1 MSLSRK
7 SKIGFGSTNFGSLM
21 APQAFNF
28 AIIYYY
34 STYTIFHLPQY
45 LPLVGVALLVF
56 RVWDAVNDPIIGGL
70 SDRTRTRWGRRKPF
84 IIFGVPFLA
93 FFFYLLF
100 NPTLLFSSSAL
111 TSDVTQAF
119 IILVLITCAY
129 DFFLTSA
136 TMWYAMF
143 PEISTT
149 MKDRLEISQYL
160 QIFGIFG
167 LIFAFALPPVL
178 TQMYGWSVTALVF
191 CIVILVSFYM
201 PVISV
206 KEKRE
211 FSIDK
216 PLPVRKAISVT
227 MRNKSY
233 LTYMG
238 TQMLLTLAYSI
249 VVGVLWIYAQWV
261 LGLSGLDLTL
271 HIGVMF
277 IAVLPAV
284 VVWVRLTNKYGP
296 KKALAASMI
305 ILTMALV
312 LALFITD
319 STQAIIMLAMAG
331 VGLAGQM
338 LLPTIMFADVC
349 DEDELKTGV
358 RREGMYSGITGFISK
373 ISTSISALVITVVL
387 AYTGYDGQALV
398 QPASALVGMRLV
410 MGAISIIPI
419 LIGLPVLLKYP
430 LDGERLQKMKKDVE
444 SLHKEKAK
452 KTQK

>member
-1 MSLSRK
+1 
-7 SKIGFGSTNFGSLM
+7 M
-21 APQAFNF
+21 APQAFSF

-34 STYTIFHLPQY
+34 STYTILHLPQY
-45 LPLVGVALLVF
+45 LPLIGIALLVF
-56 RVWDAVNDPIIGGL
+56 RVWDAVNDPILGGW

-93 FFFYLLF
+93 FFFYVLF

-111 TSDVTQAF
+111 LTDATQTF
-119 IILVLITCAY
+119 IILVIITCLY
-129 DFFLTSA
+129 DFFLTAS
-136 TMWYAMF
+136 TLWYAMY

-149 MKDRLEISQYL
+149 MKDRLEISTYL
-160 QIFGIFG
+160 QIFGILG

-178 TQMYGWSVTALVF
+178 TQSYGWSVTAFIL
-191 CIVILVSFYM
+191 CIIILISFYM

-211 FSIDK
+211 FSMDK
-216 PLPVRKAISVT
+216 PLPVSKAVST
-227 MRNKSY
+227 SLRNRSY

-238 TQMLLTLAYSI
+238 TQMMLTLSYSI
-249 VVGVLWIYAQWV
+249 VIGILWIYAKWI
-261 LGLSGLDLTL
+261 LGLDGLDLTL

-277 IAVLPAV
+277 IAILPALA
-284 VVWVRLTNKYGP
+284 VWIKLTNKYGP
-296 KKALAASMI
+296 RKALTASMV
-305 ILTMALV
+305 ILTIALIQ
-312 LALFITD
+312 ALFITD
-319 STQAIIMLAMAG
+319 STQAIIMLAIAG

-338 LLPTIMFADVC
+338 LLPTVMFADVC

-373 ISTSISALVITVVL
+373 MSTSISAVVITFIL

-398 QPASALVGMRLV
+398 QPGDALLGMRLIMSV
-410 MGAISIIPI
+410 VSIIPI
-419 LIGLPVLLKYP
+419 LIGLPILLKYP
-430 LDGERLQKMKKDVE
+430 LDGERLQKVKKDVE

-452 KTQK
+452 KAQKEGKE